1 MAEAEAAAEAGADA
15 DASTGTDVRTDAGE
29 GAEEE
34 PTADADEDTS
44 TNLGAHEDID
54 CAGEDSSNVERDAAA
69 VSVPAA
75 VPVRSTE
82 DDECASAS
90 EVGNARTF
98 GGGRAG
104 GWW

>member
-1 MAEAEAAAEAGADA
+1 MYKCPHVVCMRVCLH
-15 DASTGTDVRTDAGE
+15 TQV
-29 GAEEE
+29 
-34 PTADADEDTS
+34 
-44 TNLGAHEDID
+44 AHEDID
-54 CAGEDSSNVERDAAA
+54 CAGEDSSNGERDAAA